1 VNEGAARQKDQDRQ
15 PSAGKFS
22 DEHGI
27 KDIGD
32 VFEEE
37 GPGRTVQR
45 VHFRPS
51 AHIQGNGNGQQRESH
66 GHDQQHFP
74 YGSLRKVREDFR
86 PLEVK
91 EDSPQQH
98 PHDHHGLK
106 AHQPPLA
113 EVPQVHFFPAVVI
126 GVSDDEAGQHEEEAL
141 VNEGAARQKDQD
153 RQPSAGK
160 FSDEHGI
167 KDIGDVFEEEGPGRT
182 VQRVHFRPSAHIQG
196 NGNGQQR
203 ESHGHDQQ
211 HFPYGSL
218 RKVRE
223 DFRPLEVKEDSPQ
236 QHPHDHH
243 GLKAHQPPLAEVPQ
257 VHFFPAVVIGVSD
270 DEAGQHEEEVH
281 GQVAVV
287 DDLVRMELE
296 VPGAAFK
303 HVEQD
308 HHDGGHP
315 AEAVQSGVVRF
326 GSQDGGRGWSA
337 HSI

>member
-1 VNEGAARQKDQDRQ
+1 MGCRQGSRQKQAAPPETMPDPSRFAQTEQEQTAEEREHEPCKPHTALFRIQSPAADIVALRVALVNEGAARQKDQDRQ
-15 PSAGKFS
+15 PSAGKLS
-22 DEHGI
+22 DEHGV

-74 YGSLRKVREDFR
+74 YG
-86 PLEVK
+86 
-91 EDSPQQH
+91 
-98 PHDHHGLK
+98 G
-106 AHQPPLA
+106 
-113 EVPQVHFFPAVVI
+113 
-126 GVSDDEAGQHEEEAL
+126 
-141 VNEGAARQKDQD
+141 
-153 RQPSAGK
+153 
-160 FSDEHGI
+160 
-167 KDIGDVFEEEGPGRT
+167 
-182 VQRVHFRPSAHIQG
+182 
-196 NGNGQQR
+196 
-203 ESHGHDQQ
+203 
-211 HFPYGSL
+211 L

-287 DDLVRMELE
+287 DDLVHVELE

-308 HHDGGHP
+308 HHDGGHS